1 MYIKYASTLIL
12 LSLKLHCKYGFRFN
26 SYLIVSI
33 FFQRKSIPAKEMK
46 GVSYLWLFY
55 FWRGKPLEYLNQE
68 RFFNLNTT
76 NYIPNIYVIS
86 MPLYLFEVYLSNNIL
101 SCFYADDSMINGR
114 FKRFYIDIC
123 MHHVHL
129 QYINFC
135 HLDDE
140 WNSF

>member
-1 MYIKYASTLIL
+1 
-12 LSLKLHCKYGFRFN
+12 
-26 SYLIVSI
+26 
-33 FFQRKSIPAKEMK
+33 
-46 GVSYLWLFY
+46 
-55 FWRGKPLEYLNQE
+55 
-68 RFFNLNTT
+68 
-76 NYIPNIYVIS
+76 

-123 MHHVHL
+123 MHQVHL

-140 WNSF
+140 